1 MFRIWLEI
9 WATTKIIGLSIF
21 VVILLAI
28 LVTGIAYSMRR
39 LVDRIQSRLY
49 RADSMKWTKKRR

>member
-9 WATTKIIGLSIF
+9 WATTKIIGLITF
-21 VVILLAI
+21 AVILLAI

-49 RADSMKWTKKRR
+49 GENDSTKEE

>member
-9 WATTKIIGLSIF
+9 WATTKIIGLIIF
-21 VVILLAI
+21 AVILLAI

-49 RADSMKWTKKRR
+49 GENNSTKEE

>member
-9 WATTKIIGLSIF
+9 WAMTKIIGLIIF
-21 VVILLAI
+21 AVILLAI

-49 RADSMKWTKKRR
+49 GENNSTKEE